1 MNGASILLLIV
12 IVAAIVLALR
22 SMKKRS
28 PSCGGNCSG
37 CTMNCSKRK
46 EP

>member
-22 SMKKRS
+22 SMKKRG
-28 PSCGGNCSG
+28 PSCSG